1 MRLRDRDALK
11 TPQRYDNVDYEDRHL
26 NEARQQSGEPE
37 SLNAY
42 RGPVIEYNPNLRP
55 AVFPTIPLDQ
65 EVDES
70 LFTPPEVNLQNAPLQ
85 HPQRAT
91 RTSQPEDV
99 GSSHQSDASSHTLR
113 ASPSSDSEMFSFSST
128 DDRWSRE
135 LNRDINTSPLG
146 PSSPKM
152 PAKPDV
158 GIGSKVWNDNMKKLD
173 KLSKRTETDWNIA
186 EMETSEEDEAE
197 EIKTQAQ
204 HSPKVC
210 RPPLSIEREQ
220 QLMTRSGLRLG
231 LSCGCPTPLHCRCH

>member
-26 NEARQQSGEPE
+26 SEGRQQSGEPE

-70 LFTPPEVNLQNAPLQ
+70 LFTPTEVNLQNAPSQ

-91 RTSQPEDV
+91 QIPQPDDIWIA
-99 GSSHQSDASSHTLR
+99 HQSDTSSHTLR
-113 ASPSSDSEMFSFSST
+113 ASPSRNSEMYTFLST

-135 LNRDINTSPLG
+135 LNRDINTSPHRA
-146 PSSPKM
+146 SSPKM

-158 GIGSKVWNDNMKKLD
+158 GIGSRVWNANMKKLD
-173 KLSKRTETDWNIA
+173 KLSRMTETDWNVA

-197 EIKTQAQ
+197 ETKTKAQ
-204 HSPKVC
+204 HNPKVC
-210 RPPLSIEREQ
+210 RPP
-220 QLMTRSGLRLG
+220 
-231 LSCGCPTPLHCRCH
+231 